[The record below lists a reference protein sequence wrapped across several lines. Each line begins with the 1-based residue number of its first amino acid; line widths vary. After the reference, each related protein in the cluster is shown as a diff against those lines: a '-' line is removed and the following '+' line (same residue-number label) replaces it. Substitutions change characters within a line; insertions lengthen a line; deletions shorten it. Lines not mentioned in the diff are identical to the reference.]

1 MKLTIFVYFKKLK
14 ALENYYIKFCS
25 QGVMPAY
32 LITNNTGQG
41 IVIKER
47 QCSHQ
52 FCRYYQCTLT
62 VQTPFKFPIANLTI
76 CHNEYVYGKDMT
88 GENSLQITETNIKLV
103 ILMLRS

>member
-1 MKLTIFVYFKKLK
+1 MKLTISVYFKLQ

-25 QGVMPAY
+25 QGLMPAY

-52 FCRYYQCTLT
+52 FSRYYQCTLLLYKHHLYFLL
-62 VQTPFKFPIANLTI
+62 QT
-76 CHNEYVYGKDMT
+76 
-88 GENSLQITETNIKLV
+88 
-103 ILMLRS
+103 LRSVITNTSTAKI